1 MRCERSPTPVRVGV
15 NTLCPRFCRRSAT
28 RRQHQP
34 PCQAP
39 CTSTKVFGAP
49 VCAGAG
55 ALPKAAAL
63 APAPALAST
72 PRRVIATS
80 LVAVI
85 VSSLSFVCWPNPTW
99 GASVRPERKTR
110 GHASLAPLTRPP
122 DPLWIT
128 GTIRRRPGSVRRGP
142 ILGGPANHQ
151 ARFMRF
157 PPQFLDELR
166 ARLPVSEV
174 VGRRVRLKKAGREW
188 KGLSPF
194 NKEKTPSFFVNDQ
207 KMAWFDFSSGKNGS
221 IFDFVMMTEG
231 LTFPEAVERLAAQ
244 AGIPLPKISP
254 AEEARDER
262 RKTLHDIVELAAK
275 FFEATLAS
283 RAGAKGRGYLADRG
297 LDPATQVKFRLG
309 YAPAE
314 RFALKEHL
322 GKAGIATEDLIEAGL
337 LVAGDEIPVP
347 YDRFRDR
354 IMFPITDL
362 RGRVIAFGGRALEKD
377 AQAKYLNSP
386 ETVLFHKGATLY
398 NVAAARAAA
407 HKGAALIAVEGYID
421 VIAMVTAGFEA
432 TVAPL
437 GTALTADQLVLLWKM
452 ADEPTLCFDGDAAGR
467 RAAYRAV
474 DLALPLIK
482 PGKSLKFASLPE
494 GHDPDDLV
502 RAGGREAINEVI
514 GAARPLA
521 HVLWMRETEA
531 GTLDTP
537 ERRAAFEA
545 RLAEVTATIADD
557 SVRKY
562 YRREF
567 GDRLRRLFE
576 VDERPTMRDRPGPGR
591 IANSGWRMASGG
603 TAARRSQSAVRPLAG
618 ERYLAA
624 SAQLSASPVH
634 RGHRAAIALREAL
647 ILQAVINHPWLL
659 HEHLEELAGVEF
671 RNAEAAK
678 VKGELIDIFAH
689 GGAPDGTA
697 MVAELG
703 RRGLAE
709 ASGRILKA
717 ITTPSVWG
725 VRPEAAPDDV
735 LTTWKQLVALH
746 RQWHSLIKELR
757 DAEQALGQDA
767 TEANYS
773 WLQDVKARLGVLDGT
788 EALIEGFGAS
798 SGRPVRSL

>member
-1 MRCERSPTPVRVGV
+1 
-15 NTLCPRFCRRSAT
+15 
-28 RRQHQP
+28 
-34 PCQAP
+34 
-39 CTSTKVFGAP
+39 
-49 VCAGAG
+49 
-55 ALPKAAAL
+55 
-63 APAPALAST
+63 
-72 PRRVIATS
+72 
-80 LVAVI
+80 
-85 VSSLSFVCWPNPTW
+85 
-99 GASVRPERKTR
+99 
-110 GHASLAPLTRPP
+110 
-122 DPLWIT
+122 
-128 GTIRRRPGSVRRGP
+128 
-142 ILGGPANHQ
+142 
-151 ARFMRF
+151 MRF

-166 ARLPVSEV
+166 ERLLVSEV

-188 KGLSPF
+188 RGLSPF
-194 NKEKTPSFFVNDQ
+194 NQEKTPSFFVNDQ
-207 KMAWFDFSSGKNGS
+207 KSMWFDFSSGKNGN

-231 LTFPEAVERLAAQ
+231 LTFPEAVERLAGE
-244 AGIPLPKISP
+244 AGLALPTISRE
-254 AEEARDER
+254 EEARDER
-262 RKTLHDIVELAAK
+262 RKTLNDVMELAAK

-283 RAGAKGRGYLADRG
+283 RAGAKARGYLADRG

-309 YAPAE
+309 YGPAE

-322 GKAGIATEDLIEAGL
+322 GKEGISTADMVEAGL
-337 LVAGDEIPVP
+337 LVAGEDIPVP

-354 IMFPITDL
+354 VMFPITDL

-386 ETVLFHKGATLY
+386 ETPLFHKGATLY
-398 NVAAARAAA
+398 NIAAARAAA
-407 HKGAALIAVEGYID
+407 HKGAPVIAVEGYVD

-452 ADEPTLCFDGDAAGR
+452 SDEPTLCFDGDSAGR

-482 PGKSLKFASLPE
+482 AGKSLKFASLPE

-502 RAGGREAINEVI
+502 RAGGREAISEVI

-531 GTLDTP
+531 GGFDTP

-545 RLAEVTATIADD
+545 RIAEVTAAIGDD

-567 GDRLRRLFE
+567 GDRLRQMF
-576 VDERPTMRDRPGPGR
+576 DAGDRPQARQKPGR
-591 IANSGWRMASGG
+591 RANSDWR
-603 TAARRSQSAVRPLAG
+603 TANRQENNFRHSPSRCSPLAIRPLSHG
-618 ERYLAA
+618 EPYVVA
-624 SAQLSASPVH
+624 SAQLAASPVH
-634 RGHRAAIALREAL
+634 RGHRAAIPLREAL

-659 HEHLEELAGVEF
+659 HDHLEELAGVEF
-671 RNAEAAK
+671 RHAGAAR
-678 VKGELIDIFAH
+678 VKSELIDIFAH
-689 GGAPDGTA
+689 GAASDGEA
-697 MVAELG
+697 MIAELG
-703 RRGLAE
+703 RRGLTEVA
-709 ASGRILKA
+709 ARMGKA

-725 VRPEAAPDDV
+725 AQSEAAPDDV
-735 LTTWKQLVALH
+735 LMTWKQLVALH

-757 DAEQALGQDA
+757 EAEQALGQET

-773 WLQDVKARLGVLDGT
+773 WLQDVKARLAILDGT

>member
-1 MRCERSPTPVRVGV
+1 
-15 NTLCPRFCRRSAT
+15 
-28 RRQHQP
+28 
-34 PCQAP
+34 
-39 CTSTKVFGAP
+39 
-49 VCAGAG
+49 
-55 ALPKAAAL
+55 
-63 APAPALAST
+63 
-72 PRRVIATS
+72 
-80 LVAVI
+80 
-85 VSSLSFVCWPNPTW
+85 
-99 GASVRPERKTR
+99 
-110 GHASLAPLTRPP
+110 
-122 DPLWIT
+122 
-128 GTIRRRPGSVRRGP
+128 
-142 ILGGPANHQ
+142 
-151 ARFMRF
+151 MRF

-166 ARLPVSEV
+166 ERLLVSEV

-188 KGLSPF
+188 RGLSPF
-194 NKEKTPSFFVNDQ
+194 NQEKTPSFFVNDQ
-207 KMAWFDFSSGKNGS
+207 KSMWFDFSSGKNGN

-231 LTFPEAVERLAAQ
+231 LTFPEAVERLAGE
-244 AGIPLPKISP
+244 AGLALPTTSRE
-254 AEEARDER
+254 EEARDER
-262 RKTLHDIVELAAK
+262 RKTLNDVMELAAK

-283 RAGAKGRGYLADRG
+283 RAGAKARGYLADRG

-309 YAPAE
+309 YGPAE

-322 GKAGIATEDLIEAGL
+322 GKEGISTADMVEAGL
-337 LVAGDEIPVP
+337 LVAGEDIPVP

-354 IMFPITDL
+354 VMFPITDL

-386 ETVLFHKGATLY
+386 ETPLFHKGATLY
-398 NVAAARAAA
+398 NIAAARAAA
-407 HKGAALIAVEGYID
+407 HKGAPVIAVEGYVD

-452 ADEPTLCFDGDAAGR
+452 ADEPTLCFDGDSAGR

-482 PGKSLKFASLPE
+482 AGKSLKFASLPE

-502 RAGGREAINEVI
+502 RAGGREAISEVI

-531 GTLDTP
+531 GGFDTP

-545 RLAEVTATIADD
+545 RIAEVMAAIGDD

-567 GDRLRRLFE
+567 GDRLRQMF
-576 VDERPTMRDRPGPGR
+576 DAGDRPQARQKPGR
-591 IANSGWRMASGG
+591 RANSDWRMANRKENNFRHAPSRYSPV
-603 TAARRSQSAVRPLAG
+603 AIRPLSHG
-618 ERYLAA
+618 EPYVVA
-624 SAQLSASPVH
+624 SAQLAASPVH
-634 RGHRAAIALREAL
+634 RGHRAAIPLREAL

-659 HEHLEELAGVEF
+659 HDHLEELAGVEF
-671 RNAEAAK
+671 RHAGAAR
-678 VKGELIDIFAH
+678 VKSELIDIFAH
-689 GGAPDGTA
+689 GAASDGEA
-697 MVAELG
+697 MIAELG
-703 RRGLAE
+703 RRGLTEVA
-709 ASGRILKA
+709 ARMSRA
-717 ITTPSVWG
+717 ITAPSVWG
-725 VRPEAAPDDV
+725 AQSEAAPDDV
-735 LTTWKQLVALH
+735 LMTWKQLVALH

-757 DAEQALGQDA
+757 EAEQALGQET

-773 WLQDVKARLGVLDGT
+773 WLQDVKGRLAVLDGT